1 MKHVGSF
8 SSKLAAYGVALLITS
23 IAITASAQDTPGYAQ
38 VKAIIG
44 GAAQYSEAG
53 GAWMPL
59 AVDMTL
65 RSGAVIKTDAG
76 AHVDLF
82 LDKNG
87 PVVRVMPDT
96 TLGLDKLFYSDT
108 GGDVVID
115 TQLNLRAGRILG
127 NVKKMA
133 EASKYEVKIPTG
145 TVGIRGTDYD
155 ISATGQV
162 TVTSGSVIVTYITTA
177 GAVQMTVNAGQTFN
191 PPTEAGGQPTVTP
204 TPPDVLAA
212 IREQIRD
219 MIKVVVI
226 PGPRPGEEAIIV
238 VQPAEKPV
246 QPLPPGS
253 VSPTEGTRP
262 Q

>member
-8 SSKLAAYGVALLITS
+8 SSKLAACGVALLITS
-23 IAITASAQDTPGYAQ
+23 IAISASAQDTPGYAK
-38 VKAIIG
+38 VRAIR

-65 RSGAVIKTDAG
+65 RSGAVIKTDANSQ
-76 AHVDLF
+76 VDLF

-87 PVVRVMPDT
+87 PVVRVTADT
-96 TLGLDKLFYSDT
+96 TLGLDKLFYSDA

-115 TQLNLRAGRILG
+115 TQLNLRNGRILG

-133 EASKYEVKIPTG
+133 EASKYDVKVPTG

-162 TVTSGSVIVTYITTA
+162 TVTSGSVNVSYITTT
-177 GAVQMTVNAGQTFN
+177 GTIQMTVNAGQTFN

-204 TPPDVLAA
+204 TPPEVLAA
-212 IREQIRD
+212 IKKEIRD
-219 MIKVVVI
+219 AITVVI
-226 PGPRPGEEAIIV
+226 VTPPPGGEQAIIV
-238 VQPAEKPV
+238 VQPAE
-246 QPLPPGS
+246 QP
-253 VSPTEGTRP
+253 VSPTQGGSP
-262 Q
+262 H